1 RLNKLV
7 GNLLYASRI
16 QAGGLQMELAPLDL
30 SHLVQGVVR
39 RLQAKSPDFTVT
51 LDLPPNLPTVMAD
64 RDRIEEVLQNLLDN
78 AIKYSPKKRVVT
90 VTCHAMSDEV
100 IVSISDLGMG
110 ISLREQEQI
119 FERFHRS
126 QSSSASSIQGAGLG

>member
-1 RLNKLV
+1 MLDAEALHSRLVAIEEEADRLNKLV

-51 LDLPPNLPTVMAD
+51 LDLYP
-64 RDRIEEVLQNLLDN
+64 ICLQ
-78 AIKYSPKKRVVT
+78 
-90 VTCHAMSDEV
+90 
-100 IVSISDLGMG
+100 
-110 ISLREQEQI
+110 
-119 FERFHRS
+119 
-126 QSSSASSIQGAGLG
+126 